1 MKLATKSILVLTLA
15 LGALMGTFMGL
26 PAALLALAGG
36 ALCLV
41 ISLVWASLESLGGS
55 AELTLEEALALA
67 APTVAEEQKR
77 AVLRT
82 LKDLEYELS
91 VGKISQADFDVASAH
106 FRAEAKRLIAQA
118 DSSLGARLEQAEA
131 RARRYLDGDG
141 EKDGDGDGDDDGE
154 KKSRKNKRKSDSEGS
169 SDGEKDSDSE
179 AQPK

>member
-15 LGALMGTFMGL
+15 LGALVGAFMGL

-141 EKDGDGDGDDDGE
+141 EKDGDDDGE

>member
-15 LGALMGTFMGL
+15 LGALVGAFMGL

-141 EKDGDGDGDDDGE
+141 EKDGDGDGE